1 MNERPKSAGLRVPLL
16 AAASVLTLA
25 FGGGVLFGW
34 ATRERKPKAPETS
47 AASAPDP
54 QEVKRELKACRREW
68 AELSRPRVIPTVVP
82 TAGEANDAG
91 AESPAKVEALEK
103 EVQECRVR
111 ATLVNAHVCGTMMDH
126 ITMLSVFMNHSGCV
140 ETGGVDEYMVN
151 SFDKC
156 AEFEDF
162 PGHLDEDEINKGER
176 IRLAESESNRRLM
189 SREKM
194 ERWRDSVVSECRKRN
209 VLPSE

>member
-1 MNERPKSAGLRVPLL
+1 MPLL
-16 AAASVLTLA
+16 VAASVLAVA

-34 ATRERKPKAPETS
+34 ATRERKAEAPETS

-68 AELSRPRVIPTVVP
+68 AELSRPRVIPTAVP

-91 AESPAKVEALEK
+91 PESAAKVEALEK

-111 ATLVNAHVCGTMMDH
+111 ATLVNAYVCGTMMDH
-126 ITMLSVFMNHSGCV
+126 ITMLSVFLNHSGCV
-140 ETGGVDEYMVN
+140 ETGGVDEFLVN

-162 PGHLDEDEINKGER
+162 PAHLDEVELDKGER
-176 IRLAESESNRRLM
+176 NRIYESKNNRRFS
-189 SREKM
+189 SRESMKG
-194 ERWRDSVVSECRKRN
+194 WGDSIFQECREHLVPPEK
-209 VLPSE
+209 